1 MTGYTSAPDPAAAT
15 GCQPA
20 SGALNVAR
28 SLKVLVISAAKFPA
42 NRGVVMRELDDEDY
56 EELEN
61 LFDLNDSDS
70 NGSIDFGEFCQ
81 LLGDLGADMSKE
93 ELEIG
98 FNDIDSNA
106 SGEIDFD
113 EFSDWWGERI

>member
-1 MTGYTSAPDPAAAT
+1 MSE
-15 GCQPA
+15 
-20 SGALNVAR
+20 
-28 SLKVLVISAAKFPA
+28 
-42 NRGVVMRELDDEDY
+42 MDDEDY
-56 EELEN
+56 DELVR

-70 NGSIDFGEFCQ
+70 NGRIDFGEFCQ

-98 FNDIDSNA
+98 FIDIDANG

-113 EFSDWWGERI
+113 EFSDWWHERL

>member
-1 MTGYTSAPDPAAAT
+1 MPD
-15 GCQPA
+15 
-20 SGALNVAR
+20 
-28 SLKVLVISAAKFPA
+28 F
-42 NRGVVMRELDDEDY
+42 DDENY

-61 LFDLNDSDS
+61 LFDMNDTDR
-70 NGSIDFGEFCQ
+70 NGRIDFEEFCR

-98 FNDIDSNA
+98 FIDIDANG

-113 EFSDWWGERI
+113 EFTNWWREQI